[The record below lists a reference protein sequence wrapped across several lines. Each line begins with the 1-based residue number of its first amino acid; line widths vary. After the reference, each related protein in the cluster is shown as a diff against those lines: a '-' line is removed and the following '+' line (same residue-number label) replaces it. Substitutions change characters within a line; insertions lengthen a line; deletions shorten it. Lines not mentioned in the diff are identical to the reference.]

1 MGIFTFAYPYL
12 STIFGL
18 RQRRFPP
25 APKAKWPPTRM
36 WQYEMDEEAH
46 PNQGEAEREAE
57 KTHENVCAIGNKIA
71 RRKACFFR
79 RE

>member
-12 STIFGL
+12 STIHSL

-25 APKAKWPPTRM
+25 APKAEMIPTRM

-46 PNQGEAEREAE
+46 PNQGEAAREAE
-57 KTHENVCAIGNKIA
+57 KIA
-71 RRKACFFR
+71 RKRMSYRK
-79 RE
+79 

>member
-12 STIFGL
+12 STIHSL

-25 APKAKWPPTRM
+25 ALKGEMAPTRM

-46 PNQGEAEREAE
+46 PNQGEAVLDKPKKGRSPM
-57 KTHENVCAIGNKIA
+57 KS
-71 RRKACFFR
+71 
-79 RE
+79 